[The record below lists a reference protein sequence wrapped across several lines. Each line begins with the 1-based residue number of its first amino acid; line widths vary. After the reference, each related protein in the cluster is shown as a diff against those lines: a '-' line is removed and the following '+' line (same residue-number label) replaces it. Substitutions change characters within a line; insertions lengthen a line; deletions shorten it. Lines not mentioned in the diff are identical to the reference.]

1 MSLSSFIAKTG
12 ENPKFIAFM
21 AHCFFAA
28 FIVSQFSGKRQYL
41 AAALMLGAAGVKEF
55 IFDRLYE
62 KTPPQTFYDDLTDFI
77 GYAAGVGLALVV
89 SVIGW

>member
-1 MSLSSFIAKTG
+1 MNIFNKIGSFGESPKTV
-12 ENPKFIAFM
+12 AFF

-41 AAALMLGAAGVKEF
+41 AAALMVGAAGVKEF
-55 IFDRLYE
+55 VWDRLYE

-77 GYAAGVGLALVV
+77 GYAAGVGLVLVV
-89 SVIGW
+89 SVL